1 MNNEGLS
8 IGIVDTMADGQTFNN
23 IQAEIQ
29 QANNDVDHVI
39 DLLRTNQL
47 QPTSGNT
54 LQQTF
59 EMRVN
64 HILNNARDR
73 TGTSA
78 RNSLSEFNNLKAMV
92 VAGSKGSD
100 LNIAQVVGFV
110 GQQNVD
116 GKRIPYGF
124 KRRTLP
130 HFNKDDNKPH
140 SRGFIENSYL
150 QGLNPYEFYFHAMG
164 GREGIADTAVKTGEI
179 GYIQRSLM
187 KAIESVMVCYDGTV
201 RNATG
206 DLIQCYYG
214 EDGFSPEA
222 LESQTLP
229 TIKPSHRAFQT
240 QFKFELTDEEYL
252 RGVYNG
258 DITEELMV
266 TSPLDEFER
275 EWEQLKRDRNALRQI
290 FPTGEDKV
298 VLPCNVQR
306 MIENAQKMFRVDKR
320 MPTDLSPLRVITDV
334 RDLIQRCF
342 IVKGD
347 DHLSAEANKNAT
359 FLFHCLIRST
369 LCAKRLA
376 DEYRLSSEAFE
387 WLIQDIETRFRQAQ
401 AVPGEMVGAIAA
413 ESLGEPATQMTLNTF
428 HFAGVSSK
436 NVTLGVPRLREI
448 INVTKKMKAPSCTI
462 FLTQRAA
469 RDEGIARTVLSRLEH
484 ATFSNF
490 TLKTEII
497 SILTIIKRS
506 SQTIKI
512 LSMNSTT
519 CSTLIRP

>member
-1 MNNEGLS
+1 M
-8 IGIVDTMADGQTFNN
+8 
-23 IQAEIQ
+23 
-29 QANNDVDHVI
+29 
-39 DLLRTNQL
+39 
-47 QPTSGNT
+47 
-54 LQQTF
+54 
-59 EMRVN
+59 
-64 HILNNARDR
+64 
-73 TGTSA
+73 
-78 RNSLSEFNNLKAMV
+78 
-92 VAGSKGSD
+92 
-100 LNIAQVVGFV
+100 
-110 GQQNVD
+110 
-116 GKRIPYGF
+116 
-124 KRRTLP
+124 
-130 HFNKDDNKPH
+130 
-140 SRGFIENSYL
+140 
-150 QGLNPYEFYFHAMG
+150 
-164 GREGIADTAVKTGEI
+164 
-179 GYIQRSLM
+179 
-187 KAIESVMVCYDGTV
+187 
-201 RNATG
+201 
-206 DLIQCYYG
+206 
-214 EDGFSPEA
+214 
-222 LESQTLP
+222 
-229 TIKPSHRAFQT
+229 
-240 QFKFELTDEEYL
+240 
-252 RGVYNG
+252 
-258 DITEELMV
+258 
-266 TSPLDEFER
+266 
-275 EWEQLKRDRNALRQI
+275 EQLKRDRNALRQI

-306 MIENAQKMFRVDKR
+306 MIENAQKMFRIDKR

-448 INVTKKMKAPSCTI
+448 INVTKQMKAPSCTI

-490 TLKTEII
+490 TLKTEIYFDPDYHQ
-497 SILTIIKRS
+497 TIIADD
-506 SQTIKI
+506 QAFVTEFYDLFDIDP
-512 LSMNSTT
+512 
-519 CSTLIRP
+519 TLISPWTIRMELDRQEMAAKGLNMRQLAGKVNAAFGDDLYCIHNDDNSETLLFHIRMKKSKNVVNEAEKMEDYDLSRNILAAISDMTVKGIKSLNRVYMLRPQTGDNQRFIVTDTTGEFQAVDDEWILETDGTALLKVLSDRDVDRIRTYSNDVCEIMEVLGIEASRRSVQKELEKVFTLYGIYVNKRHFALLADVMSASGHLNGITRHGITKQVYIVPSF